1 MFHLIQLGLNIL
13 AEDLIQVI
21 LDSTIFVLP
30 LWFGNAA
37 PTILGGGPPIDG
49 GRYWRDGKR
58 MLGDGKTIRGFWAGT
73 LVGGIIGGF
82 IAGLI
87 AWMSSI
93 LPVPLFLNDNLILRL
108 IYQDFLESGILYD
121 FLSYINL
128 RGLFSNSLF
137 LGVFTGGV
145 MAFGGLIGDLIG
157 SFIKRRSGI
166 ERGHPFIFL
175 DQLGFLVLGMILV
188 YPLIPWPIE
197 YLIVQVP
204 ITFIVHIAANLF
216 GYFTGIQEEPL

>member
-1 MFHLIQLGLNIL
+1 M
-13 AEDLIQVI
+13 
-21 LDSTIFVLP
+21 FVLP

-49 GRYWRDGKR
+49 GRYWRDGNR

-73 LVGGIIGGF
+73 FTGGIIGGL
-82 IAGLI
+82 IAGLV

-93 LPVPLFLNDNLILRL
+93 LPVPINLTDDLILRL
-108 IYQDFLESGILYD
+108 IYQDFLESGLFYEVLV
-121 FLSYINL
+121 FFNL
-128 RGLFSNSLF
+128 RGLFSNIVF
-137 LGVFTGGV
+137 LGFFTGGL

-175 DQLGFLVLGMILV
+175 DQLGFLALGMLLV

-204 ITFIVHIAANLF
+204 ITFVVHIVANLF
-216 GYFTGIQEEPL
+216 GYFTGIQEDPL

>member
-1 MFHLIQLGLNIL
+1 M
-13 AEDLIQVI
+13 AESLIQVI

-37 PTILGGGPPIDG
+37 PTILGGGAPIDG

-58 MLGDGKTIRGFWAGT
+58 VLGDGKTIRGFWAGT

-87 AWMSSI
+87 AWLSSF
-93 LPVPLFLNDNLILRL
+93 LPTPIFLNDNLILRL
-108 IYQDFLESGILYD
+108 VYQDLLETGILYN
-121 FLSYINL
+121 FLSAFNL
-128 RGLFSNSLF
+128 RGLFSNTVF
-137 LGVFTGGV
+137 LGFFTGGL

-175 DQLGFLVLGMILV
+175 DQLGFLVLGMLLV
-188 YPLIPWPIE
+188 YPLIPWSIE

-216 GYFTGIQEEPL
+216 GYFTGIQEDPL

>member
-1 MFHLIQLGLNIL
+1 MFQLIQLGLYTL
-13 AEDLIQVI
+13 AENLIQMI
-21 LDSTIFVLP
+21 LDSTMLVLP

-37 PTILGGGPPIDG
+37 PTILGGGAPIDG
-49 GRYWRDGKR
+49 GRYWRDGNR

-73 LVGGIIGGF
+73 FVGGFMGGL

-93 LPVPLFLNDNLILRL
+93 FPVPINLTDDLILRL
-108 IYQDFLESGILYD
+108 VYQDFLESGLFYEVLV
-121 FLSYINL
+121 FINL
-128 RGLFSNSLF
+128 RGLFSNTVF
-137 LGVFTGGV
+137 LGFFTGGL

-175 DQLGFLVLGMILV
+175 DQLGFLVLGMLFV
-188 YPLIPWPIE
+188 YLLIPWPIE
-197 YLIVQVP
+197 FLIVQVP
-204 ITFIVHIAANLF
+204 ITFIVHIVANLF
-216 GYFTGIQEEPL
+216 GYFTGIQEDPL